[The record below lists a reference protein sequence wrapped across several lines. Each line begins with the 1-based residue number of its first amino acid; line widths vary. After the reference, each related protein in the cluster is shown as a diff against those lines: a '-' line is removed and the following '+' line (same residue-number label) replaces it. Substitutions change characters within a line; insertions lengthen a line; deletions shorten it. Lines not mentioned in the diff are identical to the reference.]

1 MNRVDPTRN
10 NMSLIQ
16 KLQLIV
22 DSCVGVLKREDFL
35 NLETDL
41 TNEALSD
48 LTRFFY
54 QSFPTIANEHN
65 EMQPLDTYLF
75 RSSTYSLFGHI
86 IVNTQLFAKEPK
98 STSASVLQLRSPFLL
113 NVITG
118 TPGMGKS
125 ASRYPF
131 ITLLMSSGVSNVTT
145 EKRGEGAFVF
155 TQISK
160 TNTGT
165 VKIKTNVDGIPI
177 EFDTPSYLYTYEV
190 RYFNPHERS
199 NDKKTEIQYYP
210 AAYQVDPDPAK
221 RPPNSSLGRIS
232 VPSVEYFPYFVRL
245 MMGTRQLTEPRSL
258 NRDRIITQ
266 TSELKRGSVIAEGSI
281 LYQANLI
288 IANGFYKVR
297 NRMTLMKGS
306 TLGDASLLCLDSTDS
321 PESTRLVMDN
331 EVTDFDQIVEAGT
344 IFEEGSCVTLKE
356 IIELPLNNTEPI
368 PEDII
373 IEAGSIIKKG
383 SKIAPQSTVNYCS
396 IWNRL
401 KNTKWHVIDEFV
413 PFLLIFSAYK
423 LLIIMIWTQTI
434 SMFSL
439 AHPRV
444 RDGGHSTVRNKV
456 DVALSSST
464 SFRSTLLRRKPPSSI
479 QSGLL
484 QRSASMT
491 EKTFN
496 VELNSSRSSHA
507 LCWIHISAPKHL
519 HASQKTR
526 KR

>member
-1 MNRVDPTRN
+1 MYLHSNIETAELPTSFILKERSASTPLQSQEPMNRVDPTRN

-22 DSCVGVLKREDFL
+22 DSCVG
-35 NLETDL
+35 
-41 TNEALSD
+41 
-48 LTRFFY
+48 
-54 QSFPTIANEHN
+54 SFPTIANEHN

-98 STSASVLQLRSPFLL
+98 STSASLFQ
-113 NVITG
+113 
-118 TPGMGKS
+118 
-125 ASRYPF
+125 
-131 ITLLMSSGVSNVTT
+131 NVTT